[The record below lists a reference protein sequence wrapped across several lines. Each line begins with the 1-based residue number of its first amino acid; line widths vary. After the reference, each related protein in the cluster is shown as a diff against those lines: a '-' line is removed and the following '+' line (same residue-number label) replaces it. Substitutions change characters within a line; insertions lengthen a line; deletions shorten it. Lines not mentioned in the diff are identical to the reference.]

1 MDTVDVITMK
11 MEGRDV
17 AAYPQM
23 YTGEHGIVDM
33 SIGYTF
39 SVNETHP
46 IASIPKQVGNY
57 GK

>member
-11 MEGRDV
+11 MEGRDF
-17 AAYPQM
+17 AAYPQT

-39 SVNETHP
+39 FSAPDSSNN
-46 IASIPKQVGNY
+46 IDSQKSRQLW
-57 GK
+57 